1 MVVLAD
7 KTKTRLLLGLAVMA
21 LTLAGGCAWFADS
34 RDDAPPSPTPFT
46 DVPLPPELSLDE
58 KNTKVYQSSLGRV
71 GILKASGCIGKEE
84 LLVYYREAMAQN
96 GWTKDSEFDNTDQ
109 HMLIFS
115 KAPRSAAVTVK
126 EGWVYSDVEI
136 NVSAKQ

>member
-1 MVVLAD
+1 MVVFAD

-21 LTLAGGCAWFADS
+21 VALAGGCAWFTDS
-34 RDDAPPSPTPFT
+34 RDDVPTPIPFT

-71 GILKASGCIGKEE
+71 GIMRASGRIGKEE

-96 GWTKDSEFDNTDQ
+96 GWSKDSEFDNTEQ

-126 EGWVYSDVEI
+126 EGWVYSEVEI